1 MDVTEIRNTVF
12 EELRNIAPE
21 AEPETLDEAADMRE
35 ALDLDSIDFLNLI
48 IALNKRLGVAIADR
62 DYDQLYNLGG
72 LLEYLQRRLR

>member
-21 AEPETLDEAADMRE
+21 AEPEMLDEAADMRE

-48 IALNKRLGVAIADR
+48 IALNTRLGVAIADR
-62 DYDQLYNLGG
+62 DYDQLYTLGG

>member
-1 MDVTEIRNTVF
+1 MDATEIRNTVF